1 MNSQPLSEAEFDR
14 LADVLKHFGG
24 KWGMNLEMIDG
35 FFAALICG
43 PDHVPPSEYLPEVW
57 GGGMIDE
64 PVFESKALLQDFMSM
79 LMRHSNA
86 VSRTLQS
93 GDVYLPLLLEAE
105 NGMAHANDW
114 ANGFMRG
121 MEMRRDG
128 WLPLME
134 DEEQAGSLIPIF
146 ALAHEH
152 DPDPELRSYK
162 EPISAEMRERLII
175 SAAASVMAIHRYFK
189 ADKVS
194 LARRHTVTSFRREAP
209 KVGRN
214 EPCPC
219 GSGKKFKYCCAKA
232 TLH

>member
-1 MNSQPLSEAEFDR
+1 
-14 LADVLKHFGG
+14 
-24 KWGMNLEMIDG
+24 
-35 FFAALICG
+35 
-43 PDHVPPSEYLPEVW
+43 
-57 GGGMIDE
+57 MIDE

-114 ANGFMRG
+114 ANGFLRG

-162 EPISAEMRERLII
+162 EPISAEMRERLIRPNQESI
-175 SAAASVMAIHRYFK
+175 DRIFDLGCDFAADQKQHQHRNQCHAKKCGEEHRKGLCECERLKEPAFLG
-189 ADKVS
+189 S
-194 LARRHTVTSFRREAP
+194 EREH
-209 KVGRN
+209 RN
-214 EPCPC
+214 ETDRNDEKREEERP
-219 GSGKKFKYCCAKA
+219 AD
-232 TLH
+232 TLGGIDDDFHALCIGRVAAFLFTKVL